1 MSDKLSEGVPSTMNN
16 IEITNTFTPEQYN
29 PCYCSSSVFNE
40 PQHLNFTNALQASL
54 DYLIKLCIEVP
65 HQIKKI
71 VYLADDILE
80 LAKSIPS
87 YIRSSDVIDM
97 RIHCCSV
104 VRELA
109 NLAPKVEVGLPV
121 NIDKQLATI
130 QNLHG

>member
-1 MSDKLSEGVPSTMNN
+1 MKN
-16 IEITNTFTPEQYN
+16 IEITNTFTPEQQTH
-29 PCYCSSSVFNE
+29 CYCSSSVFNE
-40 PQHLNFTNALQASL
+40 PQHVNFRNALQASL
-54 DYLIKLCIEVP
+54 DYLIKLCLDVP

-97 RIHCCSV
+97 RVYCCNV

-109 NLAPKVEVGLPV
+109 NLAPQVEVGMPV

-130 QNLHG
+130 QNLHA